1 MILKNKIIILLSI
14 IIVFLIVVLGYDFFK
29 DTKNNKEV
37 NNNINKNE
45 ELVPKKEIQDDYSWN
60 GIYSNG
66 KIDIT
71 ICRFDGYA
79 FVYNTNDSGIR
90 IFGVKDENTIEFG
103 TQYKMNIT
111 KENNDIVIS
120 GDKAFSHYEGV
131 YNKRV
136 FDNTWSGDYYLND
149 IDLRLRQ
156 VDVDKVFYR
165 IIRTDENKEY
175 YDFATINESNDL
187 IFNISG
193 QEFIIRRKG
202 GNIELNI
209 ENYNSNFFFGNI
221 SGTYNEK

>member
-1 MILKNKIIILLSI
+1 MLKNKIIILLST
-14 IIVFLIVVLGYDFFK
+14 IIVFLIVVLGYNFLK

-37 NNNINKNE
+37 NNINKNE

-90 IFGVKDENTIEFG
+90 IFGVKNEDTIEFG

-120 GDKAFSHYEGV
+120 GDKAFNHYEGI
-131 YNKRV
+131 YNKRD
-136 FDNTWSGDYYLND
+136 FNNIWSGDYYLND

-156 VDVDKVFYR
+156 VDGDKVFYR
-165 IIRTDENKEY
+165 IIKTDQNKEY
-175 YDFATINESNDL
+175 HDFATINESNDL
-187 IFNISG
+187 IFSISG
-193 QEFIIRRKG
+193 KEFIISKKE
-202 GNIELNI
+202 GNVELNI
-209 ENYNSNFFFGNI
+209 ENFDSDFFLENI
-221 SGTYNEK
+221 SGTYVKK